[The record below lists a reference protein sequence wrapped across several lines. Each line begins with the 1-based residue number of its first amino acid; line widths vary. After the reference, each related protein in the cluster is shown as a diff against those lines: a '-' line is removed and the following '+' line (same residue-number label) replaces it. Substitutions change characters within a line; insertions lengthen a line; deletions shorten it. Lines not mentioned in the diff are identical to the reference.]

1 MTANRIR
8 EVLIRHPPCSP
19 VMGSSCP
26 RFPTDAACIDRRK
39 FPQWD
44 YMVGKELSGPKGQSD
59 LKTENRQV
67 TLRVPLFDRF
77 KTGGLARFSSR
88 LLSAKSVTCPSSF
101 PLVHF
106 ETGHRHLLISLDV
119 WHRSRIS
126 LTPKVIL
133 LFPI

>member
-1 MTANRIR
+1 
-8 EVLIRHPPCSP
+8 
-19 VMGSSCP
+19 
-26 RFPTDAACIDRRK
+26 
-39 FPQWD
+39 
-44 YMVGKELSGPKGQSD
+44 MVGKELSGPKGQSD

-67 TLRVPLFDRF
+67 TMPVPLFDRF